1 MNIPA
6 QYRRA
11 VVYPLCGEIYILGF
25 DVRQPGL
32 AMRAVVQWVL
42 DGRLP
47 FDWNDAAR
55 VSREIVAIAEEACK
69 GK

>member
-1 MNIPA
+1 MSTSEILKSDLVAKP
-6 QYRRA
+6 
-11 VVYPLCGEIYILGF
+11 GEIYILGF

-47 FDWNDAAR
+47 FDWNDAAK
-55 VSREIVAIAEEACK
+55 VSREIVAISEEACK